1 MSDTPWDE
9 FPDNGF
15 LRDSHNEF
23 LGRLERRSDGSEW
36 ITQYPDNQPV
46 GRYDPSTN
54 MTWDVNGN
62 FVGYGNL
69 LTALLRRAR

>member
-1 MSDTPWDE
+1 MSDSPWDE

-15 LRDSHNEF
+15 LRDSH
-23 LGRLERRSDGSEW
+23 
-36 ITQYPDNQPV
+36 
-46 GRYDPSTN
+46 
-54 MTWDVNGN
+54 N